1 MADLTFT
8 IDVDADDAINSA
20 KNLQDEIRDLFTKPT
35 SGKLENQLDK
45 VRLRINKIITQQEK
59 AKASM
64 AKLETKDFGN
74 TGVYQK
80 VLDKIELYSRQVEA
94 AKKNVQAMEKLGAG
108 SAGFQN
114 ATDQLEKYKSWLDL
128 YERLKLR
135 MEKQGKAKISPQD
148 LIAFS

>member
-80 VLDKIELYSRQVEA
+80 VLSQALGEA
-94 AKKNVQAMEKLGAG
+94 ETVAR
-108 SAGFQN
+108 
-114 ATDQLEKYKSWLDL
+114 KYVFNCA
-128 YERLKLR
+128 YIR
-135 MEKQGKAKISPQD
+135 
-148 LIAFS
+148 